1 MSDRWKR
8 VAHGWFHLCRRVS
21 APARR
26 HSVGFRA
33 RGRDPEDVRPVHLS
47 GGTPDRALP
56 QHRPRPSGAPHRA
69 PHPPEV
75 RRAQRKRPLHQPT
88 PPSDDGRP
96 VLGAPSPSWR
106 GSAGPPSRSTD
117 TGLSE
122 PGFPNGTR
130 RTSVTAEHRRHP
142 EPEPGREDT
151 TSSPPSWDREPSLSA
166 GPGRRPTPTGQDR
179 TPPPIASRPPRPS
192 SSFAS
197 GPPQSASPGLRGSGE
212 LPPAHAAIICV
223 ALPGLVIS
231 TDQGQLTGQG
241 LEGFYRAGRRVLSRC
256 QIRVAGREPL
266 AVQART
272 TGADRARF
280 VATVRVSPGA
290 GPDPDVVVE
299 RTRQAD
305 GTERITL
312 HSAAA
317 RPLRLP
323 VEVSLGTDLA
333 DLGAIASGRA
343 GPELPASVHDSGLR
357 WSCAAG
363 GASVT
368 ADPPPAD
375 ALASA
380 GLLRWEFDLPPGGT
394 AGLELRVRLDGA
406 GPVRAVGRAATS
418 PLVPARAT
426 GDHPAVQ
433 SLLHTSID
441 DLQSLL
447 LRDPEHPTDTH
458 LAAGAPWRCGLA
470 PAEALVAARMALPL
484 GTRLAAGTLRT
495 LARSQLRGQT
505 AQSGM
510 IPGPRRDAGAHLPA
524 GCTGTEATLL
534 FPALLAEAYRW
545 GLPQQETEDLLPT
558 AERCLGWLRATA
570 GEGTYLCD
578 PQPGGPIRCE
588 TQAHAHRA
596 ALLGAD
602 LLDAFDRPGS
612 AELREWAG
620 ELRTAFREDFWVE
633 DRSGG
638 RPAAARAPD
647 GRLVPQLGATAVHL
661 LDTGLLGGGEQAPG
675 LLDRVQTEQL
685 ARLLGSPAM
694 DSGWGLRGLGTK
706 EVGYNPF
713 GHRTGAVRVHE
724 TAVAVAGLAAAG
736 YEKEAGSLLRGLLA
750 AADTFGHRLPEMYAG
765 EQHTD
770 GSAPLPHPAACRP
783 AAAAAAAGV
792 LLLSTLVGVR
802 PDAPAGTVTLRPV
815 RSAPLGEIGLTGLRV
830 AGAPFSVRV
839 SRLGLAMV
847 EEAAEGLQLGS

>member
-1 MSDRWKR
+1 M
-8 VAHGWFHLCRRVS
+8 
-21 APARR
+21 
-26 HSVGFRA
+26 
-33 RGRDPEDVRPVHLS
+33 
-47 GGTPDRALP
+47 
-56 QHRPRPSGAPHRA
+56 
-69 PHPPEV
+69 
-75 RRAQRKRPLHQPT
+75 
-88 PPSDDGRP
+88 
-96 VLGAPSPSWR
+96 
-106 GSAGPPSRSTD
+106 
-117 TGLSE
+117 
-122 PGFPNGTR
+122 
-130 RTSVTAEHRRHP
+130 
-142 EPEPGREDT
+142 
-151 TSSPPSWDREPSLSA
+151 
-166 GPGRRPTPTGQDR
+166 
-179 TPPPIASRPPRPS
+179 
-192 SSFAS
+192 
-197 GPPQSASPGLRGSGE
+197 
-212 LPPAHAAIICV
+212 
-223 ALPGLVIS
+223 ALPGLAIS

-256 QIRVAGREPL
+256 QVRVAGREPI

-280 VATVRVSPGA
+280 VGTVRVSPGA

-323 VEVSLGTDLA
+323 VEVALGTDLA
-333 DLGAIASGRA
+333 DLGAIASGRT

-357 WSCAAG
+357 WSCATS

-368 ADPPPAD
+368 ADPPPTD

-380 GLLRWEFDLPPGGT
+380 GLLRWEFELAPGGT
-394 AGLELRVRLDGA
+394 AGLELRFRLDGA

-418 PLVPARAT
+418 PLAPARAT
-426 GDHPAVQ
+426 GDHPGVQ
-433 SLLHTSID
+433 LLLDTSIA

-447 LRDPEHPTDTH
+447 LRDPAHPTDTH

-470 PAEALVAARMALPL
+470 PAEALVAARMTLPL

-495 LARSQLRGQT
+495 LARTQLRGQ
-505 AQSGM
+505 AKQSGI
-510 IPGPRRDAGAHLPA
+510 IPGPRRDAGGHLPA
-524 GCTGTEATLL
+524 ACTGTESTLL
-534 FPALLAEAYRW
+534 FPALLAEAFRW
-545 GLPQQETEDLLPT
+545 GLSRQETEELLPT
-558 AERCLGWLRATA
+558 AERCLGWLRATV
-570 GEGTYLCD
+570 GEAMYLRD
-578 PQPGGPIRCE
+578 PQPGGPVRCE

-602 LLDAFDRPGS
+602 LLDTFDRPGG
-612 AELREWAG
+612 AELRQWAG
-620 ELRTAFREDFWVE
+620 ELRTAFREEFWFE
-633 DRSGG
+633 DRGGG

-647 GRLVPQLGATAVHL
+647 GRLVPHLAATAVHL

-685 ARLLGSPAM
+685 ARLLGGPAM
-694 DSGWGLRGLGTK
+694 DSGWGLRGLGAK

-736 YEKEAGSLLRGLLA
+736 YEKEADSLLRGLLA
-750 AADTFGHRLPEMYAG
+750 AAETFGHRLPEMYAG
-765 EQHTD
+765 EQRTE

-783 AAAAAAAGV
+783 AATAAAAGV
-792 LLLSTLVGVR
+792 LLLSTLVGIR

-847 EEAAEGLQLGS
+847 EEAAEGLQLGA